1 MKITEQD
8 KRDIEQTTTLL
19 RGISEYLCMIWDRE
33 LKFDDN
39 GKPNYEG
46 LDEQDREIAT
56 GIAEEVKG
64 STFINKTSYVENCET
79 SAWGRALANMGIG
92 LDTSVASAEEVQN
105 AIANQNSKP
114 KGAYT
119 LKIGDDNWDKVL
131 NFVVNNKQKGLSW
144 IIQQLETKYT
154 ITKEVESQLK
164 THAS

>member
-1 MKITEQD
+1 
-8 KRDIEQTTTLL
+8 
-19 RGISEYLCMIWDRE
+19 
-33 LKFDDN
+33 
-39 GKPNYEG
+39 
-46 LDEQDREIAT
+46 
-56 GIAEEVKG
+56 
-64 STFINKTSYVENCET
+64 
-79 SAWGRALANMGIG
+79 MGIG

-131 NFVVNNKQKGLSW
+131 NFVVNNKQKGMSW